1 MEGVLPSAEC
11 ARDPVLDER
20 ALYQRATKV
29 LLGTSG
35 CVLKVPKEPKNQ
47 DERASISAQGKW
59 VQPVRELHDTTQKA
73 LDWALEAVRQLKDGL
88 KGPQPVDDRE
98 MSGTQVRSLQAV
110 DTVQDCW
117 TGQEMRQEHQSSFR
131 RASST
136 CSRSK
141 P

>member
-1 MEGVLPSAEC
+1 MPILDSEYPSVEGVLPSAEC

-73 LDWALEAVRQLKDGL
+73 LDWALEAVRRLALCAGT
-88 KGPQPVDDRE
+88 GRE
-98 MSGTQVRSLQAV
+98 RVCG
-110 DTVQDCW
+110 
-117 TGQEMRQEHQSSFR
+117 
-131 RASST
+131 
-136 CSRSK
+136 
-141 P
+141 